1 MTFCMSQMMKSQ
13 SSKAVRRHF
22 NTSSWLNDLSL
33 AKRFMIN
40 YHWQILLATGLLVR
54 IAGFLMARDFWF
66 DEIML
71 FENIGSQRDETELW
85 SVWSQL
91 RSEQVVP
98 PGYLILLRLIHEFF
112 GASVLALRFPTLIAG
127 CLAFLLFGILV
138 KQMMKPQAAL
148 LATALFAFNTDLV
161 YYTQEMKPYAF
172 DYLITVL
179 LLRLHFQNSVAP
191 DSAKLGK
198 LWLLVFIL
206 IPWFSIAAVFPVS
219 AFWVVHAGQSLRK
232 SITIPKRH
240 FLIFLCWSL
249 SFVISY
255 VIERKQVVPDSV
267 LWKFWDFAFL
277 KLNRPVYSLALL
289 LDNLINPLHFL
300 TARFNSTLL
309 MTSWGLIVTFV
320 MIIGFCKIWKLS
332 LPFTWFLLSTLMFMC
347 VASLVRLYPFH
358 GRTIVLIV
366 PIMIIAFA
374 EGFVYI
380 NERVQIPTIKLC
392 MFMLVITPISSFLVN
407 SPFYETRQVY
417 YDGDL
422 EVDYFTHK
430 FGMMRQIPPE

>member
-1 MTFCMSQMMKSQ
+1 MKSQ
-13 SSKAVRRHF
+13 LPTAHRHF
-22 NTSSWLNDLSL
+22 NPSRWQNDLSL

-40 YHWQILLATGLLVR
+40 YHWQVLIATGLLVR
-54 IAGFLMARDFWF
+54 IAGFLIARDFWF

-71 FENIGSQRDETELW
+71 FENIGQRRDETDPW
-85 SVWSQL
+85 SVWAQL

-98 PGYLILLRLIHEFF
+98 PGYLILLRLIHDFI

-127 CLAFLLFGILV
+127 CLAFLWFAFFV
-138 KQMMKPQAAL
+138 KRMMQPQAAL
-148 LATALFAFNTDLV
+148 LATALFAFNADLV

-172 DYLITVL
+172 DYLTTVL
-179 LLRLHFQNSVAP
+179 LLRLHFQCLGFPESV
-191 DSAKLGK
+191 KLQK
-198 LWLLVFIL
+198 FWLLVFIL
-206 IPWFSIAAVFPVS
+206 IPWFSIASVFPVC
-219 AFWVVHAGQSLRK
+219 AFWVVHLGLALRK
-232 SITIPKRH
+232 KLTIPKRH
-240 FLIFLCWSL
+240 LLIFLCWSV
-249 SFVISY
+249 SFAISY
-255 VIERKQVVPDSV
+255 MIEKKQVVPDSV

-277 KLNRPVYSLALL
+277 KLNSPMHSAALL

-300 TARFNSTLL
+300 SALFASTQL
-309 MTSWGLIVTFV
+309 MTIWGLIVTSV
-320 MIIGFCKIWKLS
+320 IIIGFCKIWKLS

-380 NERVQIPTIKLC
+380 NERVQIPTIKFC
-392 MFMLVITPISSFLVN
+392 MFMLIITPISSFLVN

-422 EVDYFTHK
+422 EVDFFTHK
-430 FGMMRQIPPE
+430 FGMMKRNPPE